1 MQRQSGGRATRA
13 ALWTLAC
20 STLLMSSGCA
30 AFKASTQPG
39 KKDVSVLSPGMPRNL
54 VIAEIGAPVW
64 SEERNGVTTDIFDF
78 RQGYSK
84 KVKAGRAMVHV
95 AGDVVT
101 GGLWEIVGI
110 PAETLADGTEVK
122 VEVQYDFNRVV
133 RAVHVI
139 EGEKIVASRADPDWH
154 PPQPVQT
161 ADATEVWQQP
171 TSGVSTPR

>member
-1 MQRQSGGRATRA
+1 MQRQSSGRATQA
-13 ALWTLAC
+13 ALWAIAGVM
-20 STLLMSSGCA
+20 LLMSSGCA

-84 KVKAGRAMVHV
+84 KVKAGRAIVHV

-122 VEVQYDFNRVV
+122 VEVQYDVNRVV
-133 RAVHVI
+133 RAVNVI
-139 EGEKIVASRADPDWH
+139 AGQKIVASRSDPDWH
-154 PPQPVQT
+154 PPPPVQT
-161 ADATEVWQQP
+161 AAAEEVWQQP
-171 TSGVSTPR
+171 TTAVSTLQ